1 MAMLSVL
8 IGKQTHPSLHIR
20 ASTIL
25 DLPLSNSRTTLK
37 SKDKVVFVMGATGTG
52 KSRLS
57 VDLATRFNGEII
69 NSDKIQVYE
78 GLDIAANKIT
88 EEECYGVPHH
98 LIGVIPSHADFT
110 CTDFCDMVSEKMDD
124 IVARQRLP
132 IIAGGSN
139 NYIKA
144 LVDDEFYGFRSKYE
158 CCYLWVD
165 VSMSVLYQALKDRVD
180 QMVEK
185 GMVEEVRKMFK
196 PDADYSKG
204 VLRAIGGAELD
215 HYFRVEASADE
226 KNRARLLK
234 EALDEV
240 KINSCILAR
249 RQVEKIL
256 ALKNDEGWNIHRL
269 DATNVFPKHSK
280 KSRKAWE
287 ELVLRP
293 SLEIVSQ
300 FLNNSTMMR
309 EELVMAHQNCTILTG
324 V

>member
-1 MAMLSVL
+1 MAMLLSMLV
-8 IGKQTHPSLHIR
+8 GKQPRPSLHNP
-20 ASTIL
+20 ATIL
-25 DLPLSNSRTTLK
+25 DLPMPDSWTTLK

-57 VDLATRFNGEII
+57 VDLATRFNGEVI
-69 NSDKIQVYE
+69 NSDKMQVYQ

-88 EEECYGVPHH
+88 EEECNGVPHH
-98 LIGVIPSHADFT
+98 LIGVLPCHADFT
-110 CTDFCDMVSEKMDD
+110 CTDFCDMVSEKTDD

-139 NYIKA
+139 TYIKA
-144 LVDDEFYGFRSKYE
+144 LIDNEVYGFRSKYE

-165 VSMSVLYQALKDRVD
+165 VSMSLLYQALSDRVD
-180 QMVEK
+180 QMVDK
-185 GMVEEVRKMFK
+185 GMVEEARKMFK

-204 VLRAIGGAELD
+204 VLRAIGAPELD

-226 KNRARLLK
+226 ETRARLLK

-240 KINSCILAR
+240 KINTCRLAR
-249 RQVEKIL
+249 RQVQKIL
-256 ALKNDEGWNIHRL
+256 ALKNDKGWNIHRL

-280 KSRKAWE
+280 KSSKAYE

-293 SLEIVSQ
+293 SVEIISQ
-300 FLNNSTMMR
+300 FLNNSAILR
-309 EELVMAHQNCTILTG
+309 SADAVMSTTTR
-324 V
+324 